1 MSRNDFLEEI
11 AGYICEYAPKYDILC
26 PSAVI
31 AQAILESGWGES
43 TLAAKYHNY
52 FGMKCGTL
60 WQGKSVN
67 MKTQEEYTPG
77 ELTTITDNFRVYDSM
92 EDGVI
97 GYFEFIQMPRYRN
110 LKGIKDPAEYLETIS
125 ADGYATSSAYAE
137 NCMRVVTEN
146 NLTKYDPMDSNQG
159 VYAVRRKAVDWM
171 VDLCEDD
178 SHGYDQIYRWGEKGD
193 FDCSSAVIT
202 AYQTAGVPVK
212 EKGATYTGNMR
223 EVFLANGFEDV
234 TSDVNL
240 VTGAGMIPGDVLLNE
255 VHHTAMY
262 IGDGQEAE
270 ASINEKGT
278 ATGGQPGDQ
287 TKREVLI
294 RSYRDFPWD
303 CVLRYTG
310 HETKSGHPVA
320 VKQAKMP
327 VAYLQKGCQGD
338 AVTLLQTALNLLA
351 ASGLDVDGEFGSNT
365 ENALKDYQAAKGIK
379 ASGIYGITT
388 DRQIRTDLAKQ
399 TWNYA

>member
-97 GYFEFIQMPRYRN
+97 GYFEFIQMPRYQN

-125 ADGYATSSAYAE
+125 ADGYATSSAYVE

-146 NLTKYDPMDSNQG
+146 NLMKYDPMDSDQG
-159 VYAVRRKAVDWM
+159 VYAVRRNAVDWM
-171 VDLCEDD
+171 VDLCTDD
-178 SHGYDQIYRWGEKGD
+178 SHGYSQEYRWGEEGD
-193 FDCSSAVIT
+193 YDCSSAIIE

-223 EVFLANGFEDV
+223 KVFLANGFKDV
-234 TSDVNL
+234 TGDVNL

-255 VHHTAMY
+255 AHHTAMY

-278 ATGGQPGDQ
+278 ATGGTPGDQ
-287 TKREVLI
+287 TGKEILV
-294 RSYRDFPWD
+294 RSYRNYPWD
-303 CVLRYTG
+303 CVLRFQG
-310 HETKSGHPVA
+310 EKKPIKTKSCTVTKP
-320 VKQAKMP
+320 
-327 VAYLQKGCQGD
+327 YLSKGDMGD
-338 AVTLLQTALNLLA
+338 AVKRLQFDLNLLTGA
-351 ASGLDVDGEFGSNT
+351 KLDVDGEFGPAT
-365 ENALKDYQAAKGIK
+365 DKALRAYQKSKGIE
-379 ASGIYGITT
+379 ASGLCGTGTHRRIERDYAS
-388 DRQIRTDLAKQ
+388 RTHSGD
-399 TWNYA
+399 